1 MGAVVVKKL
10 LSFLLTAALVL
21 SFLPLGLLDMTASAA
36 TSGTTGEC
44 TWSLD
49 GTVLT
54 ISGNGATRGYFDS
67 VGPWGSGITEVII
80 ENGVTGIGPYAF
92 SHCSDLAKIVIP
104 DSVVRIGYGA
114 FNGTAYYN
122 EPSNWEDG
130 ILYIGKHLICAKQSL
145 SGDVTVKKA
154 RWLLPAEPSICA
166 IKLNRSIFPTVW

>member
-54 ISGNGATRGYFDS
+54 ISGNGVTRGYFDS
-67 VGPWGSGITEVII
+67 VGPWGSDITEVII

-92 SHCSDLAKIVIP
+92 AYCSDLAKIVIP

-130 ILYIGKHLICAKQSL
+130 IYRQAFDLCKAKSERRRYCKKRHAGYCQQSL
-145 SGDVTVKKA
+145 LYV
-154 RWLLPAEPSICA
+154 L
-166 IKLNRSIFPTVW
+166 